1 MRCETGFPAY
11 RQAGRLRG
19 NDKNRQMENQKK
31 MNVGGVAGDL
41 GDLSFGLKFINP
53 KSIIDMLE
61 VTTGMFVG
69 DFGCGTGYFTFPLAQ
84 KVEQGGRVYALDI
97 LKEKLEAIE
106 SEAKVWGLSNIITKR
121 ANLELVGGSKLDEN
135 SLDLVCLVNMLFQ
148 NKDKNLIIGEAVRV
162 LKKGGKILVVEWNVN
177 DSLFGPESELRVSK
191 EDVLVLAE
199 SNELSVLKEIEIS
212 DFHFGLILEK

>member
-1 MRCETGFPAY
+1 
-11 RQAGRLRG
+11 
-19 NDKNRQMENQKK
+19 MENQKK
-31 MNVGGVAGDL
+31 INVGGIAGDL

-84 KVEQGGRVYALDI
+84 KVEQSGRVYALDI

-106 SEAKVWGLSNIITKR
+106 SEAKVLGLSNIITKR

-177 DSLFGPESELRVSK
+177 DSSFGPESELRVSK
-191 EDVLVLAE
+191 EDVFALAE
-199 SNELSVLKEIEIS
+199 SNGLSVLKEIKIS
-212 DFHFGLILEK
+212 DFHFGIILEK

>member
-1 MRCETGFPAY
+1 MY
-11 RQAGRLRG
+11 G

-31 MNVGGVAGDL
+31 INVGGIAGDL

-84 KVEQGGRVYALDI
+84 KVEQSGRVYALDI

-106 SEAKVWGLSNIITKR
+106 SEAKVLGLSNIITKR

-177 DSLFGPESELRVSK
+177 DSSFGPESELRVSK
-191 EDVLVLAE
+191 EDVFALAE
-199 SNELSVLKEIEIS
+199 SNGLSVLKEIKIS
-212 DFHFGLILEK
+212 DFHFGIILEK

>member
-1 MRCETGFPAY
+1 MY
-11 RQAGRLRG
+11 G

-31 MNVGGVAGDL
+31 INVGGIAGDL

-53 KSIIDMLE
+53 KSIIDILE

-84 KVEQGGRVYALDI
+84 KVEQSGRVYALDI

-106 SEAKVWGLSNIITKR
+106 SEAKVLGLSNIITKR

-177 DSLFGPESELRVSK
+177 DSSFGPESELRVSK
-191 EDVLVLAE
+191 EDVFALAE
-199 SNELSVLKEIEIS
+199 SNGLSVLKEIKIS
-212 DFHFGLILEK
+212 DFHFGIILEK

>member
-1 MRCETGFPAY
+1 
-11 RQAGRLRG
+11 
-19 NDKNRQMENQKK
+19 MENQKK

>member
-1 MRCETGFPAY
+1 MY
-11 RQAGRLRG
+11 G

-31 MNVGGVAGDL
+31 INVGGIAGDL

-84 KVEQGGRVYALDI
+84 KVEQSGRVYALDI

-106 SEAKVWGLSNIITKR
+106 SEAKVLGLSNIITKR

-148 NKDKNLIIGEAVRV
+148 NKDKNL
-162 LKKGGKILVVEWNVN
+162 NV
-177 DSLFGPESELRVSK
+177 GCCYV
-191 EDVLVLAE
+191 
-199 SNELSVLKEIEIS
+199 
-212 DFHFGLILEK
+212 